1 MKKIILSIL
10 LLPAVAYTGRYPATS
25 STPLA
30 EVRSGTWPINLER
43 DIEYRD
49 TIYSLIFRNQ
59 EVMTGVALDT
69 LEFNGLVQLRYFE
82 KALTALQGGHN
93 GDIAKF
99 KNYTLK
105 REDKKFEGTWYLL
118 SLKWSSTE
126 FRQPEADIM
135 RKTIKGL

>member
-1 MKKIILSIL
+1 MKKLILSIL
-10 LLPAVAYTGRYPATS
+10 LLPTVAYTGKHSPS
-25 STPLA
+25 DGINLA
-30 EVRSGTWPINLER
+30 EIRSGTWPINLER
-43 DIEYRD
+43 DIDRRD

-59 EVMTGVALDT
+59 EVMNGVALDT

-93 GDIAKF
+93 GDIAQF
-99 KNYTLK
+99 RNYTLK
-105 REDKKFEGTWYLL
+105 REDKKFEGLWYLL

-126 FRQPEADIM
+126 FRQPEADII

>member
-1 MKKIILSIL
+1 MKKLILSIL
-10 LLPAVAYTGRYPATS
+10 LLPAVAYTVKKPSREATNIV
-25 STPLA
+25 
-30 EVRSGTWPINLER
+30 EVRAGAWPINLER
-43 DIEYRD
+43 DIAYRD

-59 EVMTGVALDT
+59 EILNGVALDT

-82 KALTALQGGHN
+82 KALTALQGGTN

-99 KNYTLK
+99 KNYSVK